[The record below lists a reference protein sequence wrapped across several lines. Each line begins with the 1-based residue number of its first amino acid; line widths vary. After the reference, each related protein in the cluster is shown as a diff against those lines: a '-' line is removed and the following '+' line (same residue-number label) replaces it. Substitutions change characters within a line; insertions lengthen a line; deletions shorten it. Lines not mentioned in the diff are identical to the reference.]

1 MLQPTEAVGE
11 TAENI
16 VRELV
21 PSRGMKNSGVDWLG
35 RVPGHWNIVPGRS
48 CFYEKKHSNS
58 GLQETTVLSLSYG
71 QIVVK
76 PPERL
81 HGLVPSSFETYQ
93 IVDPLDIVV
102 RPTDLQNDRHSLR
115 FGLSK
120 YRGTITSA
128 YICLLAARGMTP
140 EYGHLLLHSYDLM
153 KVFYGLG
160 SGLRQNLDWGDFKY
174 LPCCLPPVAEQA
186 AIVRFLDYVDR
197 RIRRYVAAK
206 EKLIALL
213 EEQKQAVIHQAV
225 TGEIDVRTG
234 QPYPAYKDS
243 GVEWLG
249 EVPEHWG
256 LSKLR
261 HCAAVSGGMTPSM
274 ADRRFWDGQIPW
286 VTPKDLKS
294 REISDSILRI
304 TNDALEETSI
314 RLVEPPAVLLVV
326 RGMILA
332 RKVPIARTTV
342 PVTLNQDMKAL
353 VPNREISASF
363 LAAFLECAQDA
374 LRSLVDES
382 GHGTRRLPTKH
393 WRGVVVALPPLKE
406 QEAIV
411 AVIQSQVRRV
421 TASVESALRQNRL
434 VSEYKSRLAAD
445 VVTGKLDVR
454 GAVAPLAEV
463 DPPAVEDGL
472 SAPLEPQPEN
482 PCRSDTDE
490 VTEPA
495 NP

>member
-1 MLQPTEAVGE
+1 MVTYLRPYTSMRA
-11 TAENI
+11 
-16 VRELV
+16 
-21 PSRGMKNSGVDWLG
+21 SGTQWLG
-35 RVPGHWNIVPGRS
+35 EVPEHWQVLPNRALFIETKERGHPAEPMLSVTIARGVIRQEELLADTSKKDSSNQDRSTYKLVRPGDITYNKMRAWQGALGVSTHKGIVSPAYIVQRPRRMT
-48 CFYEKKHSNS
+48 S
-58 GLQETTVLSLSYG
+58 GCSDYYHHLLRTPAFAREAERWSYG
-71 QIVVK
+71 IT
-76 PPERL
+76 
-81 HGLVPSSFETYQ
+81 S
-93 IVDPLDIVV
+93 DMW
-102 RPTDLQNDRHSLR
+102 SLR
-115 FGLSK
+115 
-120 YRGTITSA
+120 
-128 YICLLAARGMTP
+128 P
-140 EYGHLLLHSYDLM
+140 EH
-153 KVFYGLG
+153 
-160 SGLRQNLDWGDFKY
+160 FKLIY
-174 LPCCLPPVAEQA
+174 SCLPPPSEQA

-197 RIRRYVAAK
+197 RIRRYIRAK